1 MAFDGIVTK
10 TIVEELNKNI
20 IGGKIN
26 KVFEPTKNDIILGI
40 YCNGKNYALN
50 ICINPENCRLHLT
63 TYSKPNP
70 QTAPN
75 FCMLLRK
82 HLIGSRIISIN
93 SLDLERT
100 VEITLE
106 TYNELNDKIN
116 KKLII
121 EIMGHFS
128 NVILLNENNNII
140 DCLKHFEAPR
150 ELMPARPYVMASN
163 NKISFITTSKETF
176 INMIKNDVPLTK
188 QLSDQFIGI
197 SISFVKNICE
207 YLEIDLNK
215 FNQNDLEKIYNT
227 ISNIVKSLDNNICTL
242 SKNEKDYFIIS
253 AKNKQN
259 LQVNFFIDDFYHE
272 KEEKANFTN
281 LRNNVLKIVL
291 SELKK
296 YTKRLENIN
305 LKLEECKNMDK
316 YKLYGELITAN
327 LYNLGKNIS
336 SAEVL
341 NYYTGETI
349 TIPLDEKISPSKN
362 AEKYFKKYNKLK
374 NALKI
379 VTKQKKETKLELEYI
394 ESLIYSIEDA
404 QTTSILEEINS
415 EIQENFNIHIKAVQ
429 SDRIKESK
437 NVPFQYNINGFVVYV
452 GKNNKQ
458 NDAITKSA
466 FDTDMWFH
474 TQGIHGSHVILKTEG
489 KPIDEDTIYKCA
501 TLAARS
507 SRAKHSSNI
516 PVDYCYVKYVKKP
529 SGSKPGMV
537 VYTNYKTVF
546 VK

>member
-1 MAFDGIVTK
+1 MAVDGIVTK

-26 KVFEPTKNDIILGI
+26 KVFEPTKSDIILGI

-50 ICINPENCRLHLT
+50 ICINPDNCRFHLT

-82 HLIGSRIISIN
+82 HLIGSKIVSIN
-93 SLDLERT
+93 SFDLERT

-116 KKLII
+116 KKLIV

-128 NVILLNENNNII
+128 NVILVNENNNII
-140 DCLKHFEAPR
+140 DCLRHFESPR

-163 NKISFITTSKETF
+163 TKSSFIKTTKKTF
-176 INMIKNDVPLTK
+176 MEMINKDIALDK
-188 QLSDQFIGI
+188 QLSNLFIGI
-197 SISFVKNICE
+197 SMAFVQNMCE
-207 YLEIDLNK
+207 YLKIDLNN
-215 FNQNDLEKIYNT
+215 FSNQDLEKLYDT
-227 ISNIVKSLDNNICTL
+227 ISEIVNNLDNNICNF
-242 SKNEKDYFIIS
+242 SQNKKDYFIVS
-253 AKNKQN
+253 CDNKTN

-272 KEEKANFTN
+272 KEEKFAFTN
-281 LRNNVLKIVL
+281 LRNSVLKIVL
-291 SELKK
+291 AELKK

-305 LKLEECKNMDK
+305 IKLEECKNMDK

-327 LYNLGKNIS
+327 LYKLDKNIS

-349 TIPLDEKISPSKN
+349 TIPLDDKISPSKN

-374 NALKI
+374 NALNI
-379 VTKQKKETKLELEYI
+379 VTKQNNETKLELEYI
-394 ESLIYSIEDA
+394 ESLIYSVEDA

-415 EIQENFNIHIKAVQ
+415 EIEENFNLHIKTV
-429 SDRIKESK
+429 SSSKPKESK
-437 NVPFQYNINGFVVYV
+437 NVPFQYNINGFTVLV

-458 NDAITKSA
+458 NDALTKNA

-489 KPIDEDTIYKCA
+489 KPIDDDTIYKCA
-501 TLAARS
+501 TLAAKNS
-507 SRAKHSSNI
+507 KGKHSSNI
-516 PVDYCYVKYVKKP
+516 PVDYCYVKHVKKP

>member
-10 TIVEELNKNI
+10 TVINELNNNI
-20 IGGKIN
+20 INGKIN

-50 ICINPENCRLHLT
+50 ICINPENCRFHLT

-70 QTAPN
+70 QVAPN

-82 HLIGSRIISIN
+82 HLIGSKIISIN
-93 SLDLERT
+93 SFDLERT

-140 DCLKHFEAPR
+140 DCLRHFEAPR
-150 ELMPARPYVMASN
+150 ELMPARPYTMACNS
-163 NKISFITTSKETF
+163 KSSFIKTSKDSF
-176 INMIKNDVPLTK
+176 VQMIKYGIPLTK
-188 QLSDQFIGI
+188 QLPNLFIGI
-197 SISFVKNICE
+197 STSFVQNICE
-207 YLEIDLNK
+207 FLEIDLIN
-215 FNQNDLEKIYNT
+215 FNEHDLERIYNT
-227 ISNIVKSLDNNICTL
+227 ISHIVSNLDNNICET
-242 SKNEKDYFIIS
+242 SKNKKDYFIVPS
-253 AKNKQN
+253 QSKQN
-259 LQVNFFIDDFYHE
+259 LQVNFFLDDFYHE
-272 KEEKANFTN
+272 KEEKCNFTN
-281 LRNNVLKIVL
+281 LRNHVLKIVL
-291 SELKK
+291 AELKK
-296 YTKRLENIN
+296 YNKRLENIN
-305 LKLEECKNMDK
+305 IKLEECKNLDK

-327 LYNLGKNIS
+327 LYKLGTNTS

-349 TIPLDEKISPSKN
+349 TIPLDETISPSKN

-374 NALKI
+374 NALKV

-394 ESLIYSIEDA
+394 ESLIFSIEDA
-404 QTTSILEEINS
+404 QNTSILEEICL
-415 EIQENFNIHIKAVQ
+415 EIEENFNPHLKTISSNKV
-429 SDRIKESK
+429 KESK
-437 NVPFQYNINGFVVYV
+437 NVPLKYNINGFVVYV
-452 GKNNKQ
+452 GKNNRQ
-458 NDAITKSA
+458 NDALTKSA
-466 FDTDMWFH
+466 LDTDMWFH
-474 TQGIHGSHVILKTEG
+474 TQGIHGSHVILKTECR
-489 KPIDEDTIYKCA
+489 PIDEDTIYKCA
-501 TLAARS
+501 TLAAKS

-516 PVDYCYVKYVKKP
+516 PVDYCYAKYVKKP